1 MTPIEIRSLFANGN
15 AEDVWLKTAD
25 IVRRISP
32 AYDFRFART
41 AFDDIVR
48 LFHGEYPGY
57 GSIRMPYHDLSH
69 TLDVFLCAVRL
80 MHGVHISGSR
90 LADNEIT
97 MVMMAALMHDIGFVQ
112 PRGKETGSGAQYT
125 EIHVKRGIE
134 FMRRYV
140 VEQRFP
146 PDFAASL
153 EFIIQSTNYLLPF
166 SAIDF
171 PDARTRLLG
180 QIVATADLVGQMSDR
195 AYIEKLLLLYLE
207 FKEAHFGG
215 YQSFQD
221 LLSKTQKF
229 YGITRQKLDGDFGGI
244 YTSLA
249 LHFKDW
255 FGIENNYYMES
266 IEKNIDYLSM
276 VTSLS
281 EEKHLSMLKRAGI
294 VEKAETLIA
303 PESLE

>member
-1 MTPIEIRSLFANGN
+1 MTPAEIRSLFANGN
-15 AEDVWLKTAD
+15 PEDVWLKTAD

-32 AYDFRFART
+32 AFDFRLARI

-48 LFHGEYPGY
+48 LFRGEYPGY

-125 EIHVKRGIE
+125 ATHVKRGIE
-134 FMRRYV
+134 FMLRYI

-153 EFIIQSTNYLLPF
+153 GFIIQSTNYLQPF
-166 SAIDF
+166 SAINF
-171 PDARTRLLG
+171 PDERTRLLG

-195 AYIEKLLLLYLE
+195 AYLEKLLLLYLE

-215 YQSFQD
+215 YRNVHD
-221 LLSKTQKF
+221 LLSKTQDF
-229 YGITRQKLDGDFGGI
+229 YGSTRKKLDGDFGGV
-244 YTSLA
+244 YAKFA
-249 LHFKDW
+249 LHFNDW
-255 FGIENNYYMES
+255 FGVENNYYMES
-266 IEKNIDYLSM
+266 IEKNIDYLSKI
-276 VTSLS
+276 TSLS

-303 PESLE
+303 PERLE